1 MAKYDITYSCGH
13 AGTELLV
20 GPEKQRRSRIDWL
33 EAKGLCPACKQTAAS
48 TKRAAEAVVAAT
60 AAAAAGLPAL
70 DDGSEKQIAWAE
82 RLRATA
88 LPENDPTK
96 CWGMLKYDAHS
107 LYAAIIASKRAND
120 DRTEFDARKKAVMD
134 AGVAALGQLTGQTSA
149 RWWIDHRDDL
159 DGMVRK
165 AMIAAAKREFEVAP

>member
-13 AGTELLV
+13 IGTELLV

-33 EAKGLCPACKQTAAS
+33 ESKGLCPACKQAATA
-48 TKRAAEAVVAAT
+48 TKRAAEAVVAAE

-70 DDGSEKQIAWAE
+70 NDGSEKQIAWAE
-82 RLRATA
+82 RIRAAA
-88 LPENDPTK
+88 LTESDPAK
-96 CWGMLKYDAHS
+96 HWGMLKYDAHS
-107 LYAAIIASKRAND
+107 LYAAIIAAKRAND

-134 AGVAALGQLTGQTSA
+134 AGIAALGKLTAQTSA

-165 AMIAAAKREFEVAP
+165 AMIEASKREFEVAP